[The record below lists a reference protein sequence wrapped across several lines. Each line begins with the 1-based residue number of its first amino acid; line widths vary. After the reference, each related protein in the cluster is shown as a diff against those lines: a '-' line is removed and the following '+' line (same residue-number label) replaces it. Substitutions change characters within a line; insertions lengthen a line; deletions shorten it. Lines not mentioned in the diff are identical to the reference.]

1 MVTTVTFPRATP
13 AALTFHSSCET
24 SERLLGGLAKNLIGL
39 MSVTVFPVRLLL
51 VSFFMLLAWPFAF
64 AASLGRSEFVIEPQ
78 SWWRRLVDL
87 CLQVIMRAMW
97 FCGGFHWI
105 KVKGERAA
113 PSEVPIL
120 TVAPHSAYFDAI
132 PVTMTMCSIVTKLES
147 RSIPVWGTL
156 ISYIRPVFVFR
167 SDQDSRKKTVEEI
180 KRRAQSGGEWPQIMI
195 FPEGTCTN
203 RSGLILFKAGAFIPG
218 LPVQPVV
225 LRYPNKLV
233 NPPRSSHSLSFSSPR
248 HLFKILWLTLCQPHN
263 SMEIEYLPIYTP
275 SDEEKENPAL
285 FANNVRRLM
294 AKALELPL
302 TDLSFDDREIS
313 LSEGPLRIQDY
324 SSLLEFNQLVCR
336 LGLRAGARVKVLEE
350 QAKRAGKLQGDRLGL
365 QDFGQFLDLPVTDTL
380 AQVHRLFD
388 KRGDGQI
395 DVRHFVIAL
404 STVHRPSRSMETLK
418 LAFKMYEA
426 EEDGDVRED
435 DLAAIL
441 ETMLGLKEVELS
453 GVFLSLDRPDTGTI
467 AYDEFHHFI
476 EQHPRFVM
484 DHLNFEDHPGR
495 GCCVRRE
502 RRNGH
507 NHDKDD

>member
-1 MVTTVTFPRATP
+1 MKLSNSRPSRVGRNPFVHKLKFTMT
-13 AALTFHSSCET
+13 E
-24 SERLLGGLAKNLIGL
+24 KIKIGL

-225 LRYPNKLV
+225 LRYPNKLDTFTWTWRG
-233 NPPRSSHSLSFSSPR
+233 PGA
-248 HLFKILWLTLCQPHN
+248 FKILWLTLCQPHN

-495 GCCVRRE
+495 GCCVCRE